1 MSRKFK
7 DMRLTKFKSLK
18 FQSYKPGK
26 YEIPKLRN
34 TKKIIKLSA
43 NESALGT
50 SSKVKAILRN
60 NITTSKYPD
69 YTSKLLRKQISIKF
83 SCDANKII
91 CGSGSDEIIQMLCQL
106 FLSKGDQVIVPE
118 FSFLMYRI
126 YASISGAEVIF
137 SQEKSYKI
145 SVDDI
150 IKKVNKKTKIVFLAN
165 PNNPTGTYL
174 HKKELINLRK
184 RLRKDILLVI
194 DDAYYEYMIDKNYA
208 SGLRIFKNYKNVF
221 ILRTFSKIYGLAA
234 LRIGWGYGDKGIINA
249 LNLIKPPFNVNEV
262 AQLCAIEA
270 LKDNKFIKKS
280 VKHNLYWSKK
290 IKKIFEEF
298 NIYSNKISANFLLLN
313 FNHCKLSANAFEK
326 KLEKEGIILREMKT
340 YGIDNHLRLTIGNI
354 AENKL
359 LLKVTKNI
367 FKNV

>member
-1 MSRKFK
+1 MK
-7 DMRLTKFKSLK
+7 LTKFKKLK
-18 FQSYKPGK
+18 FESYKPGK
-26 YEIPKLRN
+26 YEIPDLKKTR
-34 TKKIIKLSA
+34 KIIKLSA

-50 SSKVKAILRN
+50 SSKVKAILKN
-60 NITTSKYPD
+60 NISPSKYPD

-83 SCDANKII
+83 KCDANKVI

-106 FLSKGDQVIVPE
+106 FLSKGDQVIVPK

-126 YASISGAEVIF
+126 YSSISGAKVIF
-137 SQEKSYKI
+137 SKEKNFKI

-150 IKKVNKKTKIVFLAN
+150 IKKINIKTKIIFLAN

-174 HKKELINLRK
+174 YRNELINLRK

-194 DDAYYEYMIDKNYA
+194 DDAYYEYMKDKNYA
-208 SGLRIFKNYKNVF
+208 SGLNIFKKTKNVF

-234 LRIGWGYGDKGIINA
+234 LRIGWGYGDKKIIDA
-249 LNLIKPPFNVNEV
+249 LNLIKPPFNVNEI

-280 VKHNLYWSKK
+280 ITHNLYWSKK
-290 IKKIFEEF
+290 IKKNLEEF
-298 NIYSNKISANFLLLN
+298 NIYSNKVSANFLLLN
-313 FNHCKLSANAFEK
+313 FNRCKLSASA
-326 KLEKEGIILREMKT
+326 LEKELEKRGIILREMST
-340 YGIDNHLRLTIGNI
+340 YGIDNHLRLTIGNSS
-354 AENKL
+354 ENQLFLSEIK
-359 LLKVTKNI
+359 KI

>member
-1 MSRKFK
+1 MN
-7 DMRLTKFKSLK
+7 LTKFKKIK

-26 YEIPKLRN
+26 YEIPKLKK

-69 YTSKLLRKQISIKF
+69 YTSKYLRKQISVKF
-83 SCDANKII
+83 QCDADKVI

-126 YASISGAEVIF
+126 YASISGAKVVF
-137 SQEKSYKI
+137 SKEKNFKI
-145 SVDDI
+145 SVDNI
-150 IKKVNKKTKIVFLAN
+150 LKKVNKKTKIIFLAN

-174 HKKELINLRK
+174 YKHELTNLRK
-184 RLRKDILLVI
+184 RLRNDILLVI
-194 DDAYYEYMIDKNYA
+194 DDAYYEYMKDKNYS
-208 SGLRIFKNYKNVF
+208 SGLKIFKNYKNVF

-234 LRIGWGYGDKGIINA
+234 LRIGWGFGDKNIIDA
-249 LNLIKPPFNVNEV
+249 LNSIKPPFNVNEI

-270 LKDNKFIKKS
+270 LKDNKFINKS
-280 VKHNLYWSKK
+280 IKHNLYWSKK
-290 IKKIFEEF
+290 IKKTLEEF
-298 NIYSNKISANFLLLN
+298 GIYSNKISANFLLLN
-313 FNHCKLSANAFEK
+313 FNRCKLSANAIEK
-326 KLEKEGIILREMKT
+326 KLENRGIILREMKT
-340 YGIDNHLRLTIGNI
+340 YGIDNHLRLTIGNVP
-354 AENKL
+354 ENKL
-359 LLKVTKNI
+359 FLKEIKRI

>member
-1 MSRKFK
+1 MK
-7 DMRLTKFKSLK
+7 LTKFKKLK

-26 YEIPKLRN
+26 YEIPKLKN
-34 TKKIIKLSA
+34 NKKIIKLSA
-43 NESALGT
+43 NESALGA
-50 SSKVKAILRN
+50 SPKVKAILSK
-60 NITTSKYPD
+60 NINTYRYPD

-83 SCDANKII
+83 NCNADKVI

-126 YASISGAEVIF
+126 YASISGAKVVF
-137 SQEKSYKI
+137 SKEKNYTI
-145 SVDDI
+145 SIDDI
-150 IKKVNKKTKIVFLAN
+150 IQKVNKKTKIVFLAN

-174 HKKELINLRK
+174 YRKQLVSLRK

-194 DDAYYEYMIDKNYA
+194 DDAYYEYMKDTNYA
-208 SGLRIFKNYKNVF
+208 SGLKIFKNYKNVF

-234 LRIGWGYGDKGIINA
+234 LRIGWGFGDKNIVNA

-262 AQLCAIEA
+262 AQLCAIES
-270 LKDNKFIKKS
+270 LKDNKFINMS
-280 VKHNLYWSKK
+280 VKHNLFWGKK
-290 IKKIFEEF
+290 IKKFLERF

-313 FNHCKLSANAFEK
+313 FDHCKFSANQIEK
-326 KLEKEGIILREMKT
+326 KLEKKGIILREMKT
-340 YGIDNHLRLTIGNI
+340 YGIKNHLRLTIGNI
-354 AENKL
+354 LENKL
-359 LLKVTKNI
+359 FLKTIKGI